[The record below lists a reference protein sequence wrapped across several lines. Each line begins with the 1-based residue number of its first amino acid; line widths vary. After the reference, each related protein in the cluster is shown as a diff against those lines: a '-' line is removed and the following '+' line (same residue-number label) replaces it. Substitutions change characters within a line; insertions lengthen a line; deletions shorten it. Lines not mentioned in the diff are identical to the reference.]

1 MGTFGVGSNVL
12 IGWWVGDMQASDEEQ
27 VWGDGSGQYLYKK
40 YCFVCFPD
48 CLSIVAICK
57 NVKTKLPAN
66 KERSRSSPVRGR
78 DRK

>member
-27 VWGDGSGQYLYKK
+27 VWGGGSGQYLYKK

-57 NVKTKLPAN
+57 NVKTNFLQIK
-66 KERSRSSPVRGR
+66 KDPVRGR
-78 DRK
+78 AKCDRK